1 MAHPSNHK
9 IYTDP
14 RELALNTL
22 ANEIKQWPD
31 PDALD
36 GKESTTCRG
45 WAWCSDEDGE
55 LRLVRINRDSKNIT
69 ERDWRNHRESI
80 QHVMETHRSRS
91 PDLNLDQAK
100 RLLAT
105 VIKAWPNKG
114 EELPALPPRM
124 EGWAWGWCGE
134 VMVLKHKW
142 NGMIAIGDYWQARQ
156 ESGLADPLSRFHQA
170 ASNADD
176 DYHKLATTL
185 LQAFEQMA
193 MGGEAQPAT

>member
-14 RELALNTL
+14 REAALVKAADKL
-22 ANEIKQWPD
+22 LCWPRH
-31 PDALD
+31 PRMN
-36 GKESTTCRG
+36 GIESTACPG
-45 WAWCSDEDGE
+45 WGWHIDENNE
-55 LRLVRINRDSKNIT
+55 LCLVRFNDCSLKIT
-69 ERDWRNHRESI
+69 ERDWRNYRESI

-91 PDLNLDQAK
+91 SDLNLDQAK

-142 NGMIAIGDYWQARQ
+142 NGMIAIGDYWQARK

-193 MGGEAQPAT
+193 MGGEAQPTT